1 MGGNGSELD
10 FPLGHVN
17 GKRLFKR
24 GWVEK
29 VLLLLGKV
37 ESVRQDNSFVSNSIV
52 FLFNLFYRYLFYRY
66 IAASALT
73 RLSRVNDE
81 ACAVDGNTIYR
92 CK

>member
-17 GKRLFKR
+17 GKRLHKR

-37 ESVRQDNSFVSNSIV
+37 EPVRQDNSFVSNSIV
-52 FLFNLFYRYLFYRY
+52 FLFHLFYRY

-73 RLSRVNDE
+73 RLCRVNDG

-92 CK
+92 CR